1 MNFAQVVAAKGTA
14 RCVTSF
20 AWIPPSFAWIP
31 PSLASRQRGVALLCA
46 LPLLYH
52 PVSSTAQAVG
62 VVAWARDGGR
72 DHHSHPHARD
82 GVMLPCSHAPMLPC
96 YRGAL
101 VRSSRCSSQTIVTH
115 HLPGLV
121 LPRRPFRER
130 NELDPRRDPPCIKNC
145 TQSRCI

>member
-20 AWIPPSFAWIP
+20 ARIPPSFAWIP

-62 VVAWARDGGR
+62 VVAWATDGGR

-96 YRGAL
+96 FHATVVPWCDHRDARRKPSSPTISRAWCCL
-101 VRSSRCSSQTIVTH
+101 VVPSASETSWTLDAI
-115 HLPGLV
+115 LLV
-121 LPRRPFRER
+121 
-130 NELDPRRDPPCIKNC
+130 
-145 TQSRCI
+145 

>member
-31 PSLASRQRGVALLCA
+31 PSLASRQRGVALPCA

-62 VVAWARDGGR
+62 VVAWAVDDTG
-72 DHHSHPHARD
+72 
-82 GVMLPCSHAPMLPC
+82 
-96 YRGAL
+96 
-101 VRSSRCSSQTIVTH
+101 
-115 HLPGLV
+115 
-121 LPRRPFRER
+121 
-130 NELDPRRDPPCIKNC
+130 
-145 TQSRCI
+145 